1 MTTTS
6 RTPDFPGG
14 LGPREKLA
22 LDPGAASLSDA
33 ELLAVIL
40 NSGSEGC
47 PVVELSQRILEAFPS
62 LEEFVNADWLAMK
75 ARIAE
80 WNGKHPGRPIKGVAD
95 AKLLRVSAAF
105 RFVGRARGRLS
116 AGEFRKADLRS
127 PAGVSKV
134 FRKTLESSPE
144 KEHFYVLPVDSK
156 IHPLCAPL
164 DVAQGT
170 VSSAPIHPREVFC
183 EAVRYRAFAIVV
195 AHNHP
200 DGDPWPSPDD
210 IEITRRLVATGRTLG
225 IRLLD
230 HLILGTSGPGADAG
244 YVSIRAKH
252 PTLFPS
258 S

>member
-1 MTTTS
+1 MTTMP
-6 RTPDFPGG
+6 RTHDFPGG

-40 NSGSEGC
+40 NSGSQGC
-47 PVVELSQRILEAFPS
+47 PVAELSQRILEAFPS
-62 LEEFVNADWLAMK
+62 LKEFVNSDWLGMK

-80 WNGKHPGRPIKGVAD
+80 WNDKHPDRPIKGVAD
-95 AKLLRVSAAF
+95 AKLLRIAAAF
-105 RFVGRARGRLS
+105 RFVRRARGRLP
-116 AGEFRKADLRS
+116 AEEFRKADLRS
-127 PAGVSKV
+127 PAGLSKV
-134 FRKTLESSPE
+134 FRAILESSPE

-183 EAVRYRAFAIVV
+183 EAVRYRAFAIFV

-200 DGDPWPSPDD
+200 DGDSWPSPDD

-230 HLILGTSGPGADAG
+230 HIILGATGPGADAG

-252 PTLFPS
+252 PRLFPPS
-258 S
+258 